1 MHGSTEGPELNPL
14 RAYLMGTGSWFV
26 GFGIQ
31 MVTFAWLVTMVLD
44 ASPAMVGV
52 AQMALLTPMLIL
64 VLIGGGLADF
74 LGGRRVALVAQGLA
88 VLPPLLLALV
98 IWQGQLSFATMVAYG
113 IAMGSVSAF
122 LTPARDGLLN
132 DVASG
137 TVQQAV
143 VLAML
148 VQFIGQMVGIFIAS
162 FATRWGAVT
171 VLTFQ
176 GTIFLV
182 GVLGFARIPRPEVA
196 PVRHHTSMLTELRQ
210 SIVAGYRV
218 VAGDP
223 ATRTTV
229 LQNIAISVFF
239 IGAFI
244 VTIPLLVREYYGGD
258 STELG
263 WTNGAFS
270 LGLVIV
276 VALLTRVPDLTHPGR
291 ALIVAQATGA
301 VALAGAG
308 LGVPFPVFV
317 ALILTWGAFG
327 GVAMSMSRTI
337 VQERAPADSRGR
349 VLSFYTLSLMG
360 AGPIGALFNGFMVG
374 WIGPRHTLVL
384 AAGLM
389 FLTMVVVALT
399 SQLWNLKGHTTDS

>member
-1 MHGSTEGPELNPL
+1 MNPL
-14 RAYLMGTGSWFV
+14 RAYLMGTGSWFL

-31 MVTFAWLVTMVLD
+31 TVTFAWLVTMVLN
-44 ASPAMVGV
+44 ASPEMVGV
-52 AQMALLTPMLIL
+52 AQMALLTPMLGL

-74 LGGRRVALVAQGLA
+74 LGGRRVALFVQFLA
-88 VLPPLLLALV
+88 AFPPLLLALV
-98 IWQGQLSFATMVAYG
+98 IWQGKLSFATMVVYG
-113 IAMGSVSAF
+113 IAMGSLSAF

-132 DVASG
+132 EVATG

-143 VLAML
+143 VLATM
-148 VQFIGQMVGIFIAS
+148 VQFIGQMIGIFIAS
-162 FATRWGAVT
+162 FANSWGAVT
-171 VLTFQ
+171 VLTIQ
-176 GTIFLV
+176 GSIFLA
-182 GVLGFARIPRPEVA
+182 GVLGFARVPRPGTA
-196 PVRHHTSMLTELRQ
+196 PVRRHASMLIELRR

-218 VAGDP
+218 VAGDQ

-229 LQNIAISVFF
+229 LQNVAMSLFF
-239 IGAFI
+239 MGAFI

-270 LGLVIV
+270 LGLVV
-276 VALLTRVPDLTHPGR
+276 MVALLTRVADLTHPGR
-291 ALIVAQATGA
+291 ALILAQAAGA
-301 VALAGAG
+301 VVLGCAG

-337 VQERAPADSRGR
+337 VQERAPTDSRAR
-349 VLSFYTLSLMG
+349 VMSFYTLSLMG

-374 WIGPRHTLVL
+374 WIGPRYTLVL
-384 AAGLM
+384 AGGLM

-399 SQLWNLKGHTTDS
+399 SQLWGLRSHTARA